1 MNGFIDEVVIPL
13 LAGILTA
20 LFCVGCLALFDKW
33 SCESR
38 WQRSG
43 FEVSWGPIQG
53 CLIKK
58 DGKWIPDK
66 NYRDLD

>member
-1 MNGFIDEVVIPL
+1 MNGFFEKVVIPV
-13 LAGILTA
+13 LAAIILCF
-20 LFCVGCLALFDKW
+20 LCFIPYYFFEKW

-38 WQRSG
+38 WQKSG

-58 DGKWIPDK
+58 DGMWIPDK
-66 NYRDLD
+66 NYRNLD